1 MGKPEQSITTQ
12 IKDTE
17 KQKKIRRDV
26 FLVYLAVTIKLIIFK
41 YPWEHLKEIMDTW
54 EKGIILEG
62 LETANFTLF
71 KTVRMYIIYHDR
83 LNSFENLAG
92 NVGIFVPFGILLP
105 WTDPIYRSW
114 WRVLCNAFLFVT
126 GIEVFQL
133 FSAFGAFDV
142 DDILLNCFGAML
154 GYLMFRLLE
163 RKKASFRAPAGPREK
178 EGIP

>member
-17 KQKKIRRDV
+17 KQKKIRRAV

-92 NVGIFVPFGILLP
+92 NVGIFVPFGCLLYTSRLMALLTASSYQEQMP
-105 WTDPIYRSW
+105 RS
-114 WRVLCNAFLFVT
+114 RHNIFPA
-126 GIEVFQL
+126 
-133 FSAFGAFDV
+133 
-142 DDILLNCFGAML
+142 DIL
-154 GYLMFRLLE
+154 
-163 RKKASFRAPAGPREK
+163 S
-178 EGIP
+178 

>member
-17 KQKKIRRDV
+17 KQKKIRRAV

-92 NVGIFVPFGILLP
+92 NVGIFVVYFFPGRILSTVPGGECCAMPF
-105 WTDPIYRSW
+105 
-114 WRVLCNAFLFVT
+114 FL
-126 GIEVFQL
+126 
-133 FSAFGAFDV
+133 
-142 DDILLNCFGAML
+142 
-154 GYLMFRLLE
+154 
-163 RKKASFRAPAGPREK
+163 
-178 EGIP
+178 

>member
-17 KQKKIRRDV
+17 KQKKIRRAV

-71 KTVRMYIIYHDR
+71 KTVRTVD
-83 LNSFENLAG
+83 F
-92 NVGIFVPFGILLP
+92 FPFFAEVNALKSWLP
-105 WTDPIYRSW
+105 VKRIAAR
-114 WRVLCNAFLFVT
+114 R
-126 GIEVFQL
+126 
-133 FSAFGAFDV
+133 
-142 DDILLNCFGAML
+142 M
-154 GYLMFRLLE
+154 
-163 RKKASFRAPAGPREK
+163 ASMSRCSGT
-178 EGIP
+178 